1 MRCPFAP
8 LSFVSCHP
16 LTNWIRAKM
25 TGEQLTQMLAE
36 FDVETVST
44 LCSQFIIAANYP
56 SK

>member
-16 LTNWIRAKM
+16 LTNRIRAKM